1 MLAAPTLG
9 QGTVLG
15 LQQGGICAPGSEFWS
30 SFYEKGFGDMLLSP
44 IYCV

>member
-1 MLAAPTLG
+1 MPAVPTLG
-9 QGTVLG
+9 LGMVLG

-30 SFYEKGFGDMLLSP
+30 SFYEKSFGYMLLSP

>member
-9 QGTVLG
+9 QGMVLG
-15 LQQGGICAPGSEFWS
+15 LQRGGICAPGSEFWS
-30 SFYEKGFGDMLLSP
+30 WFYGKGFGVMLLSP